1 MEGVNIHSMCL
12 EPKIAASRD
21 KYLNMP
27 PADRRTHYKCGKK
40 YVVLED
46 LTDWPSYARQ
56 HRCGKK
62 VETKWSADSLL
73 NRKICIFE
81 GDITTLEIDGIVN
94 AANNRLLGGGGV
106 DGAIHKAAG
115 PQLLE
120 ECAALN
126 GCATGDAKA
135 TGGYKLPA
143 KYIIHTVGP
152 IGENE
157 SKLHGCYLTCLET
170 AKALR
175 MRHIAF
181 PCISTGVYGYPNKNA
196 AHVALSTTREW
207 LEKEENAKQV
217 DRIIFCL
224 FLPVD
229 VKHYKELLNT
239 YFPLE

>member
-1 MEGVNIHSMCL
+1 M
-12 EPKIAASRD
+12 
-21 KYLNMP
+21 
-27 PADRRTHYKCGKK
+27 
-40 YVVLED
+40 
-46 LTDWPSYARQ
+46 
-56 HRCGKK
+56 
-62 VETKWSADSLL
+62 
-73 NRKICIFE
+73 
-81 GDITTLEIDGIVN
+81 N

-120 ECAALN
+120 ECSALN

-135 TGGYKLPA
+135 TGENPGFTLHCCIFVRCRPTRPLAAPNGKVCFPKEDDPFTSRPTVPYFFSGGYKLPA

-170 AKALR
+170 AKAIR

-181 PCISTGVYGYPNKNA
+181 PCISTGVYGYPNKSA

-207 LEKEENAKQV
+207 LEKEENANQV
-217 DRIIFCL
+217 SAIL
-224 FLPVD
+224 S
-229 VKHYKELLNT
+229 KNMM
-239 YFPLE
+239 